1 MLPLRQ
7 ATGLLETQKVF
18 FLKLEAI
25 LPNPNQPRRRFDIE
39 GLRELAQSI
48 EQYGVLQ
55 PLTVRKTA
63 TGYELVAGE
72 RRLRASRMAGLK
84 QVPCLLMRIDAE
96 QSSLIALVENLQ
108 RRDLDFFEEAEG
120 LKSLI
125 RIYGLSQEEAAGRV
139 GISQSAVA
147 NKLRLLRHP
156 PEVISLIRKYNLTER
171 HARALLRLEEYADR
185 MEVLDRIIRQNLNVA
200 QSEQYIENLLARKSE
215 PAKQKNAQYVLK
227 DVRLFLNTVGRA
239 VDMMRQ
245 AGVPAGMDKRELE
258 KEIVLTIKIPKD
270 SLVKQ
275 GAR

>member
-7 ATGLLETQKVF
+7 TTGLLDSQKVF

-55 PLTVRKTA
+55 PLTVRKTSN
-63 TGYELVAGE
+63 GYELVAGE
-72 RRLRASRMAGLK
+72 RRLRAARMAGLK
-84 QVPCLLMRIDAE
+84 QVPCLLLRIDAE

-120 LKSLI
+120 LENLI
-125 RIYGLSQEEAAGRV
+125 RVYGLSQEEAARRV
-139 GISQSAVA
+139 GVSQSAVA

-156 PEVISLIRKYNLTER
+156 PEIVALIRAHNLTER

-185 MEVLDRIIRQNLNVA
+185 MEALDRIIHQNLNVA
-200 QSEQYIENLLARKSE
+200 QSEQYIENLLARKKE
-215 PAKQKNAQYVLK
+215 PPKTTRYVLK
-227 DVRLFLNTVGRA
+227 DVRLFLNTVKRA
-239 VDMMRQ
+239 VDVMRQ
-245 AGVPAGMDKRELE
+245 AGVPAGMDRQDQER
-258 KEIVLTIKIPKD
+258 EIVLTIHIPK
-270 SLVKQ
+270 
-275 GAR
+275 